1 MRVQYLSMCTFF
13 VKNKRVW
20 SIAILLSTMSV
31 YIHFL
36 STFIHYLF
44 SFTRLVMKME
54 RDLNCVFSF
63 VVLYTNLHFQK
74 AWTRVNAGVSVLFMI
89 ASYNL
94 VSKVR
99 SESWTWC
106 ASTRF
111 WTVHIASTAFRKC
124 LSIIT
129 GGNGEQV
136 WFSTDRIVRRLWERT
151 AVPGVVWAG
160 RGRGSLGGNPVMIL
174 NALRYA
180 GILPAYTNGFRHEL
194 SRINR
199 NCMSLSQWME

>member
-13 VKNKRVW
+13 VKNKRVR

-74 AWTRVNAGVSVLFMI
+74 A
-89 ASYNL
+89 
-94 VSKVR
+94 
-99 SESWTWC
+99 
-106 ASTRF
+106 
-111 WTVHIASTAFRKC
+111 
-124 LSIIT
+124 
-129 GGNGEQV
+129 
-136 WFSTDRIVRRLWERT
+136 
-151 AVPGVVWAG
+151 
-160 RGRGSLGGNPVMIL
+160 
-174 NALRYA
+174 
-180 GILPAYTNGFRHEL
+180 
-194 SRINR
+194 
-199 NCMSLSQWME
+199 